1 MTDLE
6 KAKTL
11 LHQAGATCV
20 LCRGDSVISDTRRGI
35 RPLLE
40 LLDSGKDFSD
50 YSAADKVVGKA
61 AAHIYCLLGIRQLYA
76 RTVSQPAL
84 DLLTENGVDI
94 RWDNTVPAIQNRT
107 QTGLCPMESAVWT
120 ISDHNKAVQAL
131 RFTLAELIKGH
142 TI

>member
-6 KAKTL
+6 KAKAL
-11 LHQAGATCV
+11 LRQTGATCV

-61 AAHIYCLLGIRQLYA
+61 AAHIYCLLGIRQLYVG
-76 RTVSQPAL
+76 TVSRPAL
-84 DLLTENGVDI
+84 EVLTKDGVNI
-94 RWDNTVPAIQNRT
+94 LWDNAVPAIQNRT

-120 ISDHNKAVQAL
+120 ISDHAEAVQAL
-131 RFTLAELIKGH
+131 RLTLFELAKGH
-142 TI
+142 TK

>member
-6 KAKTL
+6 KARAL
-11 LHQAGATCV
+11 LRQTGATCV
-20 LCRGDSVISDTRRGI
+20 LCRGDTTISDTRRGI

-50 YSAADKVVGKA
+50 YAAADKVVGKA

-76 RTVSQPAL
+76 GTVSQPAL

-94 RWDNTVPAIQNRT
+94 CWENPVPAIQNRT
-107 QTGLCPMESAVWT
+107 QTGLCPMESAVWN
-120 ISDHNKAVQAL
+120 ISGHAEAVQAL
-131 RFTLAELIKGH
+131 RTTLAELSNGH